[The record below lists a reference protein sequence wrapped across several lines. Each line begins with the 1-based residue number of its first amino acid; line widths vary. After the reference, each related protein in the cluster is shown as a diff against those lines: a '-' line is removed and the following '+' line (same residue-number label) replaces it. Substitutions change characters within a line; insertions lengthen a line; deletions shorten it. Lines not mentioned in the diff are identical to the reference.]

1 MNEKKLKIHIGNII
15 SDVMKN
21 KKVSKAE
28 LSRRLGVKP
37 QSVDYLLNRQSID
50 THMLYNVSNALDYDF
65 AKFFSI
71 EKKQTNSE
79 QVNSDYALRKAKILL
94 EVELDTEDVI
104 KLNLKDRVIKILNE

>member
-50 THMLYNVSNALDYDF
+50 THMLYNISNALEYDF

-71 EKKQTNSE
+71 ETKQTNYDK
-79 QVNSDYALRKAKILL
+79 VNSDYALKKAKILL